1 MCVAWWQ
8 KEKLQFSSML
18 DKWRQNNPTKSCCHL
33 NFMFRLVDT
42 KLKPD
47 GYLEVIQHTTL
58 SGGSFDLSC
67 SMSLYWVLLWVYAYK
82 TPAQYLPRYHEAPSL
97 VKFQH
102 SHFYSPFSTSPP

>member
-18 DKWRQNNPTKSCCHL
+18 DKWRQNNPTNSCCHL

-58 SGGSFDLSC
+58 SGGSFDFSC
-67 SMSLYWVLLWVYAYK
+67 SMSYAPYPLLGFAMGLCLQDPSSV
-82 TPAQYLPRYHEAPSL
+82 PAQIP
-97 VKFQH
+97 
-102 SHFYSPFSTSPP
+102 